1 MKNIIKFLGVL
12 AVLLMACNQSVPS
25 SNLPTVPRVSP
36 TVQELPTV
44 RAVLPTVGPDSAD
57 GFTAQISSPVVNVR
71 NGPGGAVIGSL
82 QSGMAVQ
89 VVQCSGDW
97 CEISKPI
104 RGFIFMGCLD
114 IETDLGCKAK

>member
-1 MKNIIKFLGVL
+1 MKKIINFLGVL
-12 AVLLMACNQSVPS
+12 AVLSMACNQSVPS
-25 SNLPTVPRVSP
+25 SNLPTVPQNLP

-44 RAVLPTVGPDSAD
+44 SEVLPTVGDNSAD

-82 QSGMAVQ
+82 QSGTAVQ

-114 IETDLGCKAK
+114 VETDLGCKAK